1 MKKTLFFIIPLII
14 ITIIA
19 ILLNVSLCGQSIEY
33 CIFENISECNDIK
46 MSTLPGS
53 KFESY
58 SPKET
63 DKNIKDLLFE
73 ESFCGKF
80 SCDDFEFVIFA
91 YEFADSESA
100 KQYYINNTG
109 KINDPSTSFS
119 ESWGV
124 TFGEIIVIDLERVYR
139 IEAKTKYREEVCS
152 FLNEI
157 FSKEIEI

>member
-1 MKKTLFFIIPLII
+1 
-14 ITIIA
+14 
-19 ILLNVSLCGQSIEY
+19 
-33 CIFENISECNDIK
+33 